1 MNNIQDVLEGLLNI
15 KETLI
20 GRISK
25 FKVVDIDSKMVWKNN
40 EFWTRNYL
48 YDIDHSESYHLQFL
62 ESVEQKLSMCV

>member
-25 FKVVDIDSKMVWKNN
+25 FKVVDIDSKMV
-40 EFWTRNYL
+40 
-48 YDIDHSESYHLQFL
+48 
-62 ESVEQKLSMCV
+62 